1 MRGEFMRSVKLRKQ
15 VVERLEKQREDNAKF
30 VKQIRRTVARP

>member
-15 VVERLEKQREDNAKF
+15 VVERLEKQREENAKF
-30 VKQIRRTVARP
+30 VKQIRRTVGRP